1 MKRAHTQKGMTT
13 MTRYY
18 IYANKG
24 TLLGTLS
31 RQECVSNTAY
41 LDEHTVYGS
50 KRLGVRN
57 YPQPRRNLN
66 SADYKFGYNGKE
78 KDDEE

>member
-1 MKRAHTQKGMTT
+1 MKRKHTQNAMIQLPT
-13 MTRYY
+13 YY
-18 IYANKG
+18 IYADKG
-24 TLLGTLS
+24 TLLATYS
-31 RQECVSNTAY
+31 RQECTPNTVY
-41 LDEHTVYGS
+41 LDEHTLYGC

-57 YPQPRRNLN
+57 YPQPGRNVN